1 VASRD
6 EIIAFADELL
16 ELERHKDYGD
26 MGLQVVGAPEVRKV
40 ACGVSA
46 SRELFER
53 AAAAGAQLVL
63 VHHGIFWR
71 NEPQRIDS
79 RMRGRLET
87 LFAND
92 ISLAGYHL
100 ALDAHPELSDSSL
113 LAAELGVEVE
123 APFEVYG
130 VGGSLREPVG
140 IEAFAEHVRA
150 VLEREPLIFPSGSET
165 IRRIA
170 IMSGGGG
177 QFLLQAAQQGFDL
190 FLTGEPTEPALQ
202 SSRELGIHFVA
213 AGHYAS
219 ERRGIQALTRRLAER
234 FDLDWEFIEVPNPV

>member
-6 EIIAFADELL
+6 EIIAWADELL
-16 ELERHKDYGD
+16 GLDNHKDYGE
-26 MGLQVVGAPEVRKV
+26 MGLQVVGAAEVTKV

-53 AAAAGAQLVL
+53 AVAASAQLVL

-71 NEPQRIDS
+71 NEPQRIDA
-79 RMRGRLET
+79 RMRGRLEV

-92 ISLAGYHL
+92 MSLAGYHL
-100 ALDAHPELSDSSL
+100 ALDAHPELSDSAQ

-123 APFEVYG
+123 GPFETYG
-130 VGGSLREPVG
+130 VGGTLREPVG
-140 IEAFAEHVRA
+140 VDAFVARA
-150 VLEREPLIFPSGSET
+150 REVLDREPLVFPSGPET
-165 IRRIA
+165 VRRVA

-177 QFLLQAAQQGFDL
+177 HSLIRAAQQGFDL

-202 SSRELGIHFVA
+202 TARELGIHFVA
-213 AGHYAS
+213 GGHYAT

-234 FDLDWEFIEVPNPV
+234 FELDWEFVEVPNPV

>member
-16 ELERHKDYGD
+16 ELSRHSDYGD
-26 MGLQVVGAPEVRKV
+26 MGLQVVGAAEVSKIV
-40 ACGVSA
+40 CGVSA

-71 NEPQRIDS
+71 NEPQRIDA

-87 LFAND
+87 LFTAD
-92 ISLAGYHL
+92 LSLAGYHL
-100 ALDAHPELSDSSL
+100 ALDAHPELSDSAQ

-123 APFEVYG
+123 GPFETYG
-130 VGGSLREPVG
+130 VGGRLREPLA
-140 IEAFAEHVRA
+140 IDAFLARVEE
-150 VLEREPLIFPSGSET
+150 VLGREPLAFASGPERV
-165 IRRIA
+165 RRVA

-177 QFLLQAAQQGFDL
+177 GYFLRAAQAGFDL
-190 FLTGEPTEPALQ
+190 FLTGEATEPALQ
-202 SSRELGIHFVA
+202 SARELGVHFVA
-213 AGHYAS
+213 GGHYAT
-219 ERRGIQALTRRLAER
+219 ERRGIQALTRLLAER
-234 FDLDWEFIEVPNPV
+234 FDLEWEFVDLPVPV